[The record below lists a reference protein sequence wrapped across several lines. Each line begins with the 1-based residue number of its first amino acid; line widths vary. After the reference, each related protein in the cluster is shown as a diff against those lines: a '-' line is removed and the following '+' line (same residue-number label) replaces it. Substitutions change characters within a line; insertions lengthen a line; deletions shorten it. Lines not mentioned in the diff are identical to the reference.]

1 MQVRRLF
8 KSLAVAALTL
18 GLLVSPGS
26 LRAGE
31 VNPVVPQPCKLS
43 SGLSS
48 SLATGLYVSSLI
60 L

>member
-8 KSLAVAALTL
+8 KVLALTAMIL
-18 GLLVSPGS
+18 GLSSSPQ
-26 LRAGE
+26 LQAGE
-31 VNPVVPQPCKLS
+31 AGPTLPQPCQLS